1 MNRAV
6 TCAGPV
12 PWGGIYERHHEGQ
25 RCRDGAAGQPGAG
38 RAKDAFP
45 EVDFE
50 AAANAVAGTEF
61 AEVLRAV
68 SAALKRAGGGASAR
82 IESISNFVQ
91 NSSGSLTTQDA
102 INGRQVTRAGEV
114 RL

>member
-1 MNRAV
+1 MNDTMKAN
-6 TCAGPV
+6 
-12 PWGGIYERHHEGQ
+12 
-25 RCRDGAAGQPGAG
+25 GAEMARLASRVAG

-68 SAALKRAGGGASAR
+68 SAALKRAGAGRPRASRASRTLFRTAR
-82 IESISNFVQ
+82 
-91 NSSGSLTTQDA
+91 
-102 INGRQVTRAGEV
+102 V
-114 RL
+114 R

>member
-1 MNRAV
+1 MSDTMKANSAEMARLASRV
-6 TCAGPV
+6 
-12 PWGGIYERHHEGQ
+12 
-25 RCRDGAAGQPGAG
+25 AG
-38 RAKDAFP
+38 RAQEAIP

-68 SAALKRAGGGASAR
+68 SAALKRAGGGASER

-91 NSSGSLTTQDA
+91 NSSGSLTGQDA
-102 INGRQVTRAGEV
+102 VNGKLVTRAGEV

>member
-1 MNRAV
+1 MSDIMKAN
-6 TCAGPV
+6 
-12 PWGGIYERHHEGQ
+12 
-25 RCRDGAAGQPGAG
+25 GAEMSRLASRVAG

-45 EVDFE
+45 DVDFE

-68 SAALKRAGGGASAR
+68 SAALKRAGGGASER
-82 IESISNFVQ
+82 IEGISSFVQ
-91 NSSGSLTTQDA
+91 QSSGALTGQDA
-102 INGRQVTRAGEV
+102 TNRTRVSKAGEV

>member
-1 MNRAV
+1 MNDTMKAN
-6 TCAGPV
+6 
-12 PWGGIYERHHEGQ
+12 
-25 RCRDGAAGQPGAG
+25 GAEMARLASRVAG

-45 EVDFE
+45 EIDFE
-50 AAANAVAGTEF
+50 AAANSVAGTEF

-91 NSSGSLTTQDA
+91 NSSGSLTAQDA